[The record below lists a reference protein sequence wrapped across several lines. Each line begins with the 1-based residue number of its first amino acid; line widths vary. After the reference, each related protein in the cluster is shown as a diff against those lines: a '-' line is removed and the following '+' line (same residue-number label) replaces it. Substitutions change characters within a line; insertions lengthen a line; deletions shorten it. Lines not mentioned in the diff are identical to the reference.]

1 MYCIYVSYSLALS
14 HFELHHDK
22 IIMICSLGL
31 PVCDGRVVQ
40 VARLAFI
47 SQLIHKHKGAVYA
60 TCGKQMLLTSCYFLM
75 DACFIKYKNVIQYS
89 VANKSAIWL
98 QPRLTSHWL
107 VYV

>member
-40 VARLAFI
+40 VARLAFV
-47 SQLIHKHKGAVYA
+47 SQLYTNTREQCMQHVGNK
-60 TCGKQMLLTSCYFLM
+60 CFLSV
-75 DACFIKYKNVIQYS
+75 VIFL
-89 VANKSAIWL
+89 W
-98 QPRLTSHWL
+98 TL
-107 VYV
+107 VL